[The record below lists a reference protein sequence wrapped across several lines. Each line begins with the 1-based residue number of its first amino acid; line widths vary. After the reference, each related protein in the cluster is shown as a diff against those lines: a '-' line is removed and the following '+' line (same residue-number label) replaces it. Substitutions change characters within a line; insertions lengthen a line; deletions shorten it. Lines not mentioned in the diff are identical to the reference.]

1 MYGAGAGA
9 EPTSNIEQA
18 VDGEL
23 CEVVRA
29 WAWLA

>member
-1 MYGAGAGA
+1 MTLWMYGAGAGA
-9 EPTSNIEQA
+9 QA